1 MAQALPKEYDISQKL
16 LSVIIKFGN
25 PIVKIELSP
34 PKSNYRYGLE
44 NKNMKL
50 ITMNTE
56 QTKHAKAATFKKDKR
71 PTIVLMTRWHAV
83 YRCKS
88 RLSKD
93 IGGLKAAK
101 IQEKLTKHTIKVAKR
116 IQIEGLADVK
126 VAIDGIGIEA
136 AKKWALMNEIK
147 KVDTQ
152 GSGNLGTKMKR
163 QFLKT
168 LAEKTISQKIPNSI
182 LLIGTDLPTISYFDL
197 IQAIQI
203 LKSKEMVIGPSNDG
217 GYWLIGLSSKLL
229 NPLFTWPFSG
239 INWGSDQV
247 LQKTI
252 RLATL
257 NQIDYQLLQ
266 TKNDLDN
273 IKDLSPW
280 LDYKSFQ
287 LSVSSYQL

>member
-1 MAQALPKEYDISQKL
+1 
-16 LSVIIKFGN
+16 
-25 PIVKIELSP
+25 
-34 PKSNYRYGLE
+34 
-44 NKNMKL
+44 MKL

-247 LQKTI
+247 LKKTI

>member
-1 MAQALPKEYDISQKL
+1 MT
-16 LSVIIKFGN
+16 
-25 PIVKIELSP
+25 
-34 PKSNYRYGLE
+34 KS
-44 NKNMKL
+44 MKL
-50 ITMNTE
+50 ITMNLE
-56 QTKHAKAATFKKDKR
+56 QTKKAKAATYNKDNR
-71 PTIVLMTRWHAV
+71 PTLILMTRWHAV

-88 RLSKD
+88 RLSKE
-93 IGGLKAAK
+93 IGGLKASK
-101 IQEKLTKHTIKVAKR
+101 IQEKLTKHTIQVARR
-116 IQIEGLADVK
+116 IQTEGIANVK

-136 AKKWALMNEIK
+136 ARKWAQMYEIK

-152 GSGNLGTKMKR
+152 GPGNLGTKMKR

-168 LAEKTISQKIPNSI
+168 LAEKTISQQIPNSI
-182 LLIGTDLPTISYFDL
+182 LVIGTDLPTISYSDL

-203 LKSKEMVIGPSNDG
+203 LKSKEMVIGPSEDG
-217 GYWLIGLSSKLL
+217 GYWLIGLSTKLL
-229 NPLFTWPFSG
+229 TPQFSWPFSG
-239 INWGSDQV
+239 INWGTNQV

-257 NQIDYQLLQ
+257 NQIDYRLLQ

-287 LSVSSYQL
+287 LSASSYQL